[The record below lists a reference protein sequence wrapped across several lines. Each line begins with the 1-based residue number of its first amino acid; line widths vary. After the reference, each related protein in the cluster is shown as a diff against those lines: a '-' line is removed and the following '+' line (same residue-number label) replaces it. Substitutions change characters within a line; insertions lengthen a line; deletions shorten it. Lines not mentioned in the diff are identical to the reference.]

1 MVTPIMVSRTPAPRF
16 TDRTM
21 RPTGL
26 RGLSPA
32 YLSTGIGSLIADILT
47 RKQAQLRAGHSKPPG
62 GQLQML
68 KRNPG
73 FAGGDLE
80 HVFQLLSEH
89 AEAAHARVKIRIVQF
104 SSPNLPNPIQHL
116 LLSIRHML
124 RQPLFK
130 QLLYRKWQSHRH
142 IAGRDRPRLRRS
154 LQ

>member
-16 TDRTM
+16 TDSTM

-32 YLSTGIGSLIADILT
+32 YLSTGIGSLMADILT

-89 AEAAHARVKIRIVQF
+89 AEAARARVEIGIVELSAADRSNAVQNF
-104 SSPNLPNPIQHL
+104 L
-116 LLSIRHML
+116 LAIRHML
-124 RQPLFK
+124 GKPL
-130 QLLYRKWQSHRH
+130 
-142 IAGRDRPRLRRS
+142 
-154 LQ
+154 

>member
-16 TDRTM
+16 TDSTM

-32 YLSTGIGSLIADILT
+32 YLSTGIGSLMADILT
-47 RKQAQLRAGHSKPPG
+47 RKQAQSRAGHSKPPG

-89 AEAAHARVKIRIVQF
+89 AEAAHAPDKVRII
-104 SSPNLPNPIQHL
+104 NC
-116 LLSIRHML
+116 
-124 RQPLFK
+124 
-130 QLLYRKWQSHRH
+130 
-142 IAGRDRPRLRRS
+142 RS
-154 LQ
+154 LNLTPPLQTHTH